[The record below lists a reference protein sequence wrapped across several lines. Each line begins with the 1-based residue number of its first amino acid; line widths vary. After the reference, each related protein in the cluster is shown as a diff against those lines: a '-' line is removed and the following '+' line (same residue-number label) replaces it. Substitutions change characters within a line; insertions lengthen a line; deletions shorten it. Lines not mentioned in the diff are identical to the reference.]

1 MKNANLQDLD
11 VLQQTRDPALQASKQ
26 YASASA
32 QKSAD
37 RLYKSQGDALGVGS
51 LLLTQLQDA
60 DFYTGKIRV
69 SLPYL
74 HYYLVQLNDST
85 VVPAVYASK
94 ATNIGAKQA
103 TVLPPATNVVVY
115 RSKDVGPY
123 IILSS
128 FPDSFSQ
135 DKYSFP
141 QILQQGGNT
150 NFRKQPAYRSFNTM
164 FEDFGN
170 ITNNGNNKPMDGS
183 VFEESIT
190 TETGVSFLIDPFQ
203 AAISVS
209 EVCGLFLNW
218 FDNYARLTGEQL
230 DIDSF
235 SEHLRQRY
243 DEGENVYIR
252 GNLVYPWESLG
263 SYDPGSFS
271 TASTTV
277 EAKDYQTDKEKPYGY
292 YDLEE
297 EHLDTAP
304 IYRYTE
310 YGGHLGQG
318 HTRMLMKPAK
328 DTGVRRYGTFDGP
341 DYGLWQE
348 SVALD
353 GAYTLRSAKSVYIG
367 KYLLIPVPKRQKLC
381 EDQKDGDDAREDNY
395 KFSGEYGGGDEH
407 KVGDVK
413 VEGDSPN
420 LLKVAGVLDLLAYNY
435 NWKNTHPFY
444 YHKKDYKFPEESEL
458 VDLEKAQASL
468 DYRRDSNVDQPN
480 PKRLNI
486 DSRYNDVEYFQTMSG
501 INFLDDGSVVLSDG
515 YGTQLTMS
523 AGRLSLEAP
532 NDIVIQAGGRVVS
545 LSDEMF
551 IRAKSNVEISSSEK
565 DVRFKAERNMQLLSG
580 NGGKGGTLIEN
591 RSTSVSHNFKGKDG
605 DEIRDSGIT
614 LLTKSSDVGLLSRN
628 TYIRSGAGTKKGT
641 ITLDC
646 AQGEKNLVTYSKSTN
661 MFNSKGVNIWH
672 APSGKDG
679 GAFVASH
686 RFAEKTSLHASHL
699 FVKRWLGAM
708 DGGVVAAK
716 TILSKKNIIAIKKMA
731 QKGGGFVGDSSK
743 AEGKVD
749 SFLGKIAEALEKHRL
764 SGETV
769 FQNTLTKQYYDKPT
783 QLGNEELINDTMGF
797 SFNDRRTDYGY
808 DLSDGW
814 KLTEPRWQQYVRFD
828 MATGGSEWTENPVTY
843 QGAQLYPFPG
853 KKAWTEDDSF
863 QQLEELKIFDT
874 ETSTSKDRPYD
885 EPELSKL
892 TGIPADGN
900 YKLLSK

>member
-1 MKNANLQDLD
+1 MANANLQGHGFLR
-11 VLQQTRDPALQASKQ
+11 QTRDPAVQANQQ
-26 YASASA
+26 YTEAAA

-37 RLYKSQGDALGVGS
+37 RLYKTQGDSLGVGS
-51 LLLTQLQDA
+51 MLLTQLQDA
-60 DFYTGKIRV
+60 EFYTGKIRV

-85 VVPAVYASK
+85 VVPAVYSNK
-94 ATNIGAKQA
+94 STGIGAKQSCL
-103 TVLPPATNVVVY
+103 LPPGTNVVAY
-115 RSKDVGPY
+115 KSKDVGPY
-123 IILSS
+123 VIISS
-128 FPDSFSQ
+128 FPSPFFD
-135 DKYSFP
+135 DKYSFA
-141 QILQQGGNT
+141 QILQQGSNT
-150 NFRKQPAYRSFNTM
+150 NFRKQNGYRNFNSM

-170 ITNNGNNKPMDGS
+170 ITNNGDNKPMDSS

-190 TETGVSFLIDPFQ
+190 TETGVSFLVDPFQ
-203 AAISVS
+203 AALSVS

-218 FDNYARLTGEQL
+218 FDNYARITGEQL

-252 GNLVYPWESLG
+252 GNLIYPWESLG
-263 SYDPGSFS
+263 AYGTNDFNS
-271 TASTTV
+271 ASTTV
-277 EAKDYQTDKEKPYGY
+277 EPKDYQTNKDKPYGY
-292 YDLEE
+292 YDLDEQ
-297 EHLDTAP
+297 HLDIAP
-304 IYRYTE
+304 VYRYTE
-310 YGGHLGQG
+310 YGGYLGQG
-318 HTRMLMKPAK
+318 YTRMLMKPAK
-328 DTGVRRYGTFDGP
+328 DSGVRRYGTFDGP

-407 KVGDVK
+407 KVGDIK

-458 VDLEKAQASL
+458 VDLEKAQATLS
-468 DYRRDSNVDQPN
+468 YSRDRSVDQPS
-480 PKRLNI
+480 PKKLKI
-486 DSRYNDVEYFQTMSG
+486 DDRYNDVEYFQTMSG

-515 YGTQLTMS
+515 YGTQITMC
-523 AGRLSLEAP
+523 AGRLSFEAP
-532 NDIVIQAGGRVVS
+532 NDILIQAGGRVVS
-545 LSDEMF
+545 LSDEMYV
-551 IRAKSNVEISSSEK
+551 RAKSNIELSSSEK
-565 DVRFKAERNMQLLSG
+565 DVRLKAEQNMQLLSG

-591 RSTSVSHNFKGKDG
+591 RSSSTSHNFKGKDG
-605 DEIRDSGIT
+605 DEIRDNGIT
-614 LLTKSSDVGLLSRN
+614 LLTKNSDVGLLSRN
-628 TYIRSGAGTKKGT
+628 TYIRSGAGTRKGT

-686 RFAEKTSLHASHL
+686 RFAQKTSLHASHL
-699 FVKRWLGAM
+699 FVKRWLGTA
-708 DGGVVAAK
+708 DGGVIAAK
-716 TILSKKNIIAIKKMA
+716 TMISKKNIIAIKKMA
-731 QKGGGFVGDSSK
+731 HKGGGFVGDSSK
-743 AEGKVD
+743 AAGQVD
-749 SFLGKIAEALEKHRL
+749 SFLGKITEGLEKHRS
-764 SGETV
+764 SGEIV
-769 FQNTLTKQYYDKPT
+769 FQSSLPKQYYDQVT

-797 SFNDRRTDYGY
+797 SFNDRRTGYGY
-808 DLSDGW
+808 NLSDGW

-874 ETSTSKDRPYD
+874 NTATSKDRPYD
-885 EPELSKL
+885 EPELSEL
-892 TGIPADGN
+892 TSIPADGN
-900 YKLLSK
+900 YKLLS